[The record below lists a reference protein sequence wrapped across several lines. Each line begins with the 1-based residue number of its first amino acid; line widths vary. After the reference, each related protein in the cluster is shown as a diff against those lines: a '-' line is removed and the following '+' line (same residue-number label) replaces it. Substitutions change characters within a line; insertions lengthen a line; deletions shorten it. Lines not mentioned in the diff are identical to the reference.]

1 MCYRDRAFFVF
12 VGVMGYFV
20 FNVVFWFVCV
30 CVIRVTFLS
39 YKVGD
44 YMMEVKFII
53 KIFFS

>member
-1 MCYRDRAFFVF
+1 MRYRDRAFFVF